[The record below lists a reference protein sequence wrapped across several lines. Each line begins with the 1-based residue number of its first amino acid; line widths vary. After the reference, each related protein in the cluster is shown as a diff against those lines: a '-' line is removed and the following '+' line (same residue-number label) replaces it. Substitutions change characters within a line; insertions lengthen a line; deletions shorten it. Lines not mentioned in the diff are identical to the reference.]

1 MLPDAAAD
9 APPVFFTIFAF
20 LTRVDAVGAAARLR
34 NHGNVMCTVVY
45 YKSRYVYLKSNII
58 IIYCFSFVVVVVT
71 TTASADAAADVATAA
86 ASTVVVN
93 AAAPAAADTAH
104 NAAA

>member
-58 IIYCFSFVVVVVT
+58 IYCFSFVVVVT
-71 TTASADAAADVATAA
+71 TTASADAAAGVATAA
-86 ASTVVVN
+86 ASTW
-93 AAAPAAADTAH
+93 
-104 NAAA
+104 

>member
-58 IIYCFSFVVVVVT
+58 IIYCFSFVVVVT

-86 ASTVVVN
+86 ASTVVVK